1 MAIQEVHRKKGKRYR
16 ANVYTKEKR
25 LLGEWRKTKKHAQ
38 LDEVDIKHHVNSGT
52 YIEETEKTLDDC
64 AKIYFEV
71 TAIQKMSE
79 SSIALE
85 KSHYKNHIQPV
96 FGHRKVT
103 SIKSYEIQKLWT
115 DKLETHST
123 STINRMHTIMN
134 KIYKQFMKWEEI
146 KHNPLENVDKP
157 RIRYDKTE
165 VWTKEE
171 VRKFLAHAK
180 DYQSYIV
187 FYLAIHTGMRLGE
200 VLALHWSDID
210 FEKNVIYVTESL
222 NRKTKKRGPL
232 KTESSKRLI
241 ALTESQMNILREHKA
256 LQSPKSEVVCSSSI
270 GSYFNPSNIR
280 RAMSSIC
287 KQAEIKK
294 IRFHDLRHTHA
305 TLLSEIASTP
315 KIIQERLGHA
325 DSRITLERYTH
336 VSSELHQETAKR
348 FATLL
353 NEKS

>member
-1 MAIQEVHRKKGKRYR
+1 MAIQEVQRKKSKRYR

-123 STINRMHTIMN
+123 STINRMHTILN
-134 KIYKQFMKWEEI
+134 KIYKQFIKWEEI
-146 KHNPLENVDKP
+146 KHNPMNNVEKP
-157 RIRYDKTE
+157 RVRYGKTE
-165 VWTKEE
+165 VWSKEE
-171 VRKFLAHAK
+171 VNRFLIHAK
-180 DYQSYIV
+180 DFQSYIV

-200 VLALHWSDID
+200 VLALHWSDLD
-210 FEKNVIYVTESL
+210 FDNQVIYVSESL
-222 NRKTKKRGPL
+222 DRKIKKRGPL
-232 KTESSKRLI
+232 KTESSKRVVSM
-241 ALTESQMNILREHKA
+241 TDSQMNVLRKHKEI
-256 LQSPKSEVVCSSSI
+256 QDPKSEIVCS
-270 GSYFNPSNIR
+270 
-280 RAMSSIC
+280 
-287 KQAEIKK
+287 
-294 IRFHDLRHTHA
+294 T
-305 TLLSEIASTP
+305 
-315 KIIQERLGHA
+315 
-325 DSRITLERYTH
+325 
-336 VSSELHQETAKR
+336 
-348 FATLL
+348 
-353 NEKS
+353 